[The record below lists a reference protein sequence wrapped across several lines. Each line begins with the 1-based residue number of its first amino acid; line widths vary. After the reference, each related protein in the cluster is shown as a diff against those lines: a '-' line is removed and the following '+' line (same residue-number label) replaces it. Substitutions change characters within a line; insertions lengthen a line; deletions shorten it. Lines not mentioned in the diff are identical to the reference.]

1 VSAERFVSQIPHAQA
16 DYALRLMEKGY
27 NIPWLAREI
36 GVDTETM
43 AQAIEEAIE
52 RRSKP

>member
-1 VSAERFVSQIPHAQA
+1 MSAFSIPEKQA

-27 NIPWLAREI
+27 SIPSLAREI

-43 AQAIEEAIE
+43 KQAIEEAVE
-52 RRSKP
+52 RRSKS